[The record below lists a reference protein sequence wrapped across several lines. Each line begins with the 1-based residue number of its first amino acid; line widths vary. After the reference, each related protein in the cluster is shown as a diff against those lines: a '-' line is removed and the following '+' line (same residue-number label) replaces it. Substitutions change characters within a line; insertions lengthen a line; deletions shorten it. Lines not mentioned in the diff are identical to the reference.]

1 MINFDNYNLSNSSP
15 SFHPIKTPGLLKDL
29 VLTYAQWSADIVVH
43 GNVFD
48 YQSII
53 VNGVA
58 ASNVTSVLA
67 DDNVTRIGVSDS
79 AANILSNLDALQ
91 TASLVIN
98 IAITNTDAAPL
109 AVTYAQWSAD
119 KTALDLVNTGLT
131 VSGVAASDAAAVL
144 ADSHVSSITV
154 SSSGAAILSNL
165 AALQTAATQITAIT
179 NTDAAPLA
187 VTYAQWSADKT
198 ALDLVNTGLTVSG
211 VAASNAAAV
220 LADSHVSSITVS
232 SSGAAILSN
241 LAALQTAAAHITAIT
256 NTDAAPLAVT
266 YAQWTADKTAL
277 DLVNTGLILKGLSAG
292 NAATVL
298 ADSHVSSVTVRDTSA
313 HIISALD
320 SLETGAAHI
329 SSIIVSDSDSISVTA
344 NQLTS
349 DADILAKIDID
360 TINVNCSP
368 SNSARNMSGILG
380 NVSFNYT
387 KDTIST
393 TSATHIDT
401 ITGWS
406 DDDSIHFNSA
416 LQVAGYK
423 GIPKSGEAS
432 INSTTGI
439 ATFHASDNTLSL
451 EIAAVHKAI
460 ASASSS
466 PVAGNVALWNYN
478 GNAYALITGAHA
490 GSGLAAHDTVIEFI
504 GVNTSH
510 VELHNG
516 ILIA

>member
-131 VSGVAASDAAAVL
+131 VSGVAAS
-144 ADSHVSSITV
+144 
-154 SSSGAAILSNL
+154 
-165 AALQTAATQITAIT
+165 
-179 NTDAAPLA
+179 
-187 VTYAQWSADKT
+187 
-198 ALDLVNTGLTVSG
+198 
-211 VAASNAAAV
+211 NAAAV

-266 YAQWTADKTAL
+266 YAQWSADKTAL
-277 DLVNTGLILKGLSAG
+277 DLVNTGLTLKGLSAG

-423 GIPKSGEAS
+423 GTPKSGEAS